1 DAVPHLSGGLGTRP
15 RFVLLEH
22 DHPHLH
28 WDFMLAAGGVLRTWR
43 LDAPPTPG
51 HVGTATRL
59 SDHPLAYLGYGRPGG
74 AARGTVRHRE
84 RGSFDWLADDPDR
97 VAVRLEGERL
107 RGVAR
112 LERRS
117 GDEWAWAFEGESG
130 LTDNESSVPRGC

>member
-1 DAVPHLSGGLGTRP
+1 MP

-43 LDAPPTPG
+43 LDAPPAPG
-51 HVGTATRL
+51 HLGTATRL
-59 SDHPLAYLGYGRPGG
+59 SDHRLAYLDYEGPVSGG
-74 AARGTVRHRE
+74 RGTVRRWE
-84 RGSFDWLADDPDR
+84 RGTFDWLVDDPDR

-112 LERRS
+112 LERWS

-130 LTDNESSVPRGC
+130 LADKGLLVGGGC